1 MLRSAELQAW
11 RGPAWQPARAVTSPT
26 RVPRIAFVLDN
37 LKLAGVQKTTVALA
51 EAVARRGY
59 EVDLV
64 VLEVRGPLAAK
75 ITDRVRVV
83 PLVEG
88 SKLWG
93 RLNPLLADPGAFA
106 QLLLPV
112 LLPKRPSPSLRY
124 LGSLVDYL
132 KESRPDAL
140 LSATPAL
147 NLMSIW
153 ARELAK
159 VPVRLLIGERSAPS
173 EKLANARNWRQR
185 YLPPLM
191 RRTYPKADVVVAV
204 SDALAEDLAE
214 TVGLQRSLV
223 KTIYNPV
230 VGPNLA
236 IEAQADLDHPWL
248 HPGEPPVILGVGR
261 LTAQKDFPTLLRAFA
276 MVRAQRPARLIILG
290 GGKDDDKSAER
301 QGSLLAMAEE
311 LKIAADIDL
320 PGFVRNPYPFM
331 KRASVFVLSSRFE
344 GFGNVLV
351 EALACG
357 CQVVSTDCPTGP
369 AEILA
374 NGRYGRLVA
383 MGDLAGMAKAIN
395 DALDSPLP
403 PSLMMARAAE
413 FSETRA
419 VDAYLSAV
427 LGGPSMAVPDVVAE
441 VERAAV

>member
-1 MLRSAELQAW
+1 M
-11 RGPAWQPARAVTSPT
+11 GPVRA
-26 RVPRIAFVLDN
+26 PRIAFLLDN

-59 EVDLV
+59 AVDLV
-64 VLEVRGPLAAK
+64 VLEVRGPLASK
-75 ITDRVRVV
+75 ISDRVRLV

-88 SKLWG
+88 SKLSG
-93 RLNPLLADPGAFA
+93 RLNPLRADPGALP

-132 KESRPDAL
+132 RESPPDAL
-140 LSATPAL
+140 LSATPTL
-147 NLMSIW
+147 NLMAIW
-153 ARELAK
+153 ARDLAK

-173 EKLANARNWRQR
+173 EKLGNARNWRQR
-185 YLPPLM
+185 YLPALM

-204 SDALAEDLAE
+204 SDALADDLAA
-214 TVGLQRSLV
+214 TVGLRRDLV
-223 KTIYNPV
+223 RTIYNPV
-230 VGPNLA
+230 VGPSLA
-236 IEAQADLDHPWL
+236 IEAQAEFDHPWL
-248 HPGEPPVILGVGR
+248 RPGEPPVILGVGR

-301 QGSLLAMAEE
+301 QASLLAMAEE

-374 NGRYGRLVA
+374 NGRYGRLVG
-383 MGDLAGMAKAIN
+383 MGDLAGMAKSIN
-395 DALDSPLP
+395 EALDAPLP
-403 PSLMMARAAE
+403 AGLMIARAAE
-413 FSETRA
+413 FSEARA

-427 LGGPSMAVPDVVAE
+427 LGMPSLPAPSVAAGI
-441 VERAAV
+441 ERAAV